1 MSKDSM
7 IESYMLRICEKHR
20 IKKAEKFALEEVTR
34 ERNQELS
41 GLGKKARSIQDVK
54 TDILPLLKEEGL
66 IEMITDQE
74 FKLTR
79 KGIDYCVSKK
89 AKGLE

>member
-1 MSKDSM
+1 M
-7 IESYMLRICEKHR
+7 IESYMLRICEKYQV
-20 IKKAEKFALEEVTR
+20 KKVAKFTLEEVTR
-34 ERNQELS
+34 ERDQELS

-54 TDILPLLKEEGL
+54 TDILPLLKEERL
-66 IEMITDQE
+66 IEMVTDQE

-89 AKGLE
+89 KKGLE